1 MISLPSFLSLA
12 HLIGLALGV
21 GAATVKLTL
30 LLRCRADHAL
40 VPVYF
45 QFAKPITRQIVL
57 GIILLTLSG
66 IGWLLLAYPITM
78 RLALKL
84 ILVVAIWVLGPVIDN
99 VVEPKFRK
107 FAPAAGESASPE
119 FIRILKQYLMLE
131 VMATGLFY
139 VIIMMWVLA

>member
-1 MISLPSFLSLA
+1 MISLPSLLSLA

-30 LLRCRADHAL
+30 LLRCHADHTL
-40 VPVYF
+40 VPVYVKVT
-45 QFAKPITRQIVL
+45 KPITRQIVL

-78 RLALKL
+78 RLVLKL
-84 ILVVAIWVLGPVIDN
+84 ILVGAIWVLGPVIDN

-107 FAPAAGESASPE
+107 LAPAAGEAASPE
-119 FIRILKQYLMLE
+119 FIRIQKQYLTLE
-131 VMATGLFY
+131 AVATGLFY
-139 VIIMMWVLA
+139 VIIMMWVLT